1 MNTPFLDLQAQY
13 KSIKHEIDPAIQNVV
28 DDMVVK
34 GKKYQQFS
42 FDKVVINLMRT
53 MIQEQQRLS
62 MSNSEKN
69 ITIIKAAMAKLL

>member
-1 MNTPFLDLQAQY
+1 
-13 KSIKHEIDPAIQNVV
+13 
-28 DDMVVK
+28 MVVK
-34 GKKYQQFS
+34 GKQYQQFS